1 MKLKH
6 INLLSFAA
14 LAGCALALA
23 GCGGSGICG
32 AGMNSAMKNQAV
44 VGDTAEKGYTGKP
57 MPPIQ
62 VPVPADQTNAAVNA
76 ESPIAPDKNLEPA
89 QAKGG
94 GNERM
99 WWWWLPPPRR

>member
-23 GCGGSGICG
+23 GCGGSGISG
-32 AGMNSAMKNQAV
+32 TGMNSAMKDQAV
-44 VGDTAEKGYTGKP
+44 VGDTAAKGYTGKP

-62 VPVPADQTNAAVNA
+62 VPVTG
-76 ESPIAPDKNLEPA
+76 E
-89 QAKGG
+89 AKGG
-94 GNERM
+94 KNEAM
-99 WWWWLPPPRR
+99 WHDFNPVPFNFR

>member
-62 VPVPADQTNAAVNA
+62 VPVPG
-76 ESPIAPDKNLEPA
+76 E
-89 QAKGG
+89 AKGG
-94 GNERM
+94 KNEAM
-99 WWWWLPPPRR
+99 WHDFNPAPFTFR